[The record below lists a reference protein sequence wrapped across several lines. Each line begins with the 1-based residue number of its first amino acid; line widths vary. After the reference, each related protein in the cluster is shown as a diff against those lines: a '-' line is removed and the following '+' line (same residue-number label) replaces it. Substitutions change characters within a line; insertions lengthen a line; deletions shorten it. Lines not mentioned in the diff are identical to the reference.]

1 MYNDYFRFSEHSFH
15 TRNFPILSAVHQT
28 GGLSIN
34 CIYVLSVYPTL
45 TFFIS
50 LDFILCGTAF
60 GVNFFIVCRLKI
72 CINISNL
79 VLTNCNSCCMISNV
93 SGRHDRHNNLCASG
107 SVGGARPCQG
117 RGRGFESRLALSFNK
132 KGIRWMSF
140 FVKSSPAGLEHSS
153 FFAPLRSLPNSVH
166 RTLTSSLRSGPRRTD
181 VHWTSCFSVP
191 LRSLPN
197 SVHRTLATSR
207 AFPPNQVI

>member
-1 MYNDYFRFSEHSFH
+1 M
-15 TRNFPILSAVHQT
+15 TASASRCIHLISVAFQYSATLQT

-50 LDFILCGTAF
+50 LDFILCGIAF

-93 SGRHDRHNNLCASG
+93 SGRHNRHNNLCASG

-140 FVKSSPAGLEHSS
+140 FVKSSPAG
-153 FFAPLRSLPNSVH
+153 PGRSRS
-166 RTLTSSLRSGPRRTD
+166 TLRSGRRSGKRDTSHD
-181 VHWTSCFSVP
+181 VSLFFEF
-191 LRSLPN
+191 LRSGRCLTA
-197 SVHRTLATSR
+197 STGRLAPSR
-207 AFPPNQVI
+207 ALLLKALAISG

>member
-1 MYNDYFRFSEHSFH
+1 MWYRIWCQ
-15 TRNFPILSAVHQT
+15 R
-28 GGLSIN
+28 
-34 CIYVLSVYPTL
+34 
-45 TFFIS
+45 
-50 LDFILCGTAF
+50 
-60 GVNFFIVCRLKI
+60 FIVCCLKI

-140 FVKSSPAGLEHSS
+140 FVKSSPAG
-153 FFAPLRSLPNSVH
+153 PGRSRS
-166 RTLTSSLRSGPRRTD
+166 TLRSGRCLTASTGR
-181 VHWTSCFSVP
+181 WLLRYASVGA
-191 LRSLPN
+191 LLLKA
-197 SVHRTLATSR
+197 LAISG
-207 AFPPNQVI
+207 

>member
-1 MYNDYFRFSEHSFH
+1 MLRYCNWHTALFSERIM
-15 TRNFPILSAVHQT
+15 TASASRCIHLISVAFQYSATLQT

-50 LDFILCGTAF
+50 LDFILCGIAF

-117 RGRGFESRLALSFNK
+117 RGRGFESRLALWGK
-132 KGIRWMSF
+132 EIHRMMYLF
-140 FVKSSPAGLEHSS
+140 FSSPAGPGRSS
-153 FFAPLRSLPNSVH
+153 FYAPLRSLPNSVH
-166 RTLTSSLRSGPRRTD
+166 RTLASSLRSGPRRAD
-181 VHWTSCFSVP
+181 KFYLP
-191 LRSLPN
+191 LSNGIMIFR
-197 SVHRTLATSR
+197 
-207 AFPPNQVI
+207 